1 MGYTSDRIEMLG
13 TYPKLIQAT
22 AVSVS
27 EREHPYMIVL
37 GVTGSIAM
45 GKSTV
50 STMLSRMDI
59 SIHDADKAVHDLMEV
74 NGKAYYEIAKR
85 FPRTVDVNSV
95 DRTKLGREVFGN
107 PDKLKQLENI
117 LHPLVREKRDDFI
130 KQHKRYK
137 SKLVV
142 LDIPLLYETGG
153 DKHCHKV
160 LVVSAPYFIQR
171 QRALA
176 RHGMTQTKFHD
187 ILKRQLPDHEKR
199 RRADFIVPTGLGK
212 AYTHRVLKR
221 LMHSLSSVKV

>member
-1 MGYTSDRIEMLG
+1 MGYTSDRMRMLG
-13 TYPKLIQAT
+13 TYPELIQAT
-22 AVSVS
+22 SESVS
-27 EREHPYMIVL
+27 KRDYPKMIVL

-50 STMLSRMDI
+50 STMLSRMNN
-59 SIHDADKAVHDLMEV
+59 SIHDADKTVHDLMEV

-85 FPRTVDVNSV
+85 FPRAVDVNSV
-95 DRTKLGREVFGN
+95 DRTKLGKEVFGN
-107 PDKLKQLENI
+107 SEKLKQLENI

-130 KQHKRYK
+130 KQHNRYK
-137 SKLVV
+137 SKLVI

-153 DKHCHKV
+153 DKHCDKV

-176 RHGMTQTKFHD
+176 RQGMTKTKFHD

-212 AYTHRVLKR
+212 AHTYRVLRR
-221 LMHSLSSVKV
+221 LMHSLSRVKG